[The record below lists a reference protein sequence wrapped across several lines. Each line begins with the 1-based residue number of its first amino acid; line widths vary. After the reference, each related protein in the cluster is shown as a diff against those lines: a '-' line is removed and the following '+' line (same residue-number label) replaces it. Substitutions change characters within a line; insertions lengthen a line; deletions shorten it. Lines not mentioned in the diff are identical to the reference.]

1 MKITLYSSSC
11 SDCLR
16 TSTLALVRAL
26 EARGVEF
33 EIETVTDYAMIAAA
47 GVLALPGIAVEGR
60 LVSTG
65 KLPTPDDV
73 DRWLR

>member
-1 MKITLYSSSC
+1 MKITLYSSHC
-11 SDCLR
+11 SGCLKTAR
-16 TSTLALVRAL
+16 LALERAL

-33 EIETVTDYAMIAAA
+33 EIDTVTDYAMIAAA
-47 GVLALPGIAVEGR
+47 GVLAFPGIAVEGR
-60 LVSTG
+60 LVSVG